1 MRTALAKLHVSI
13 VLAGFTGVFGKL
25 ISLGEIPLVWWR
37 LALVLAILCPAL
49 ALTGRLSRPSRRS
62 QAAAFGAGGLQCLHW
77 VLFYASIKLSTVS
90 VALVCISLM
99 GFFSAL
105 FSPSLLGSRWS
116 AREFLHSGISVAGI
130 ALIFHFD
137 SQYRLGIA
145 VGVVSSAIAALFVI
159 CTKRIDR
166 LREFEAANLFFHEM
180 LGGWVLITLS
190 IPLYL
195 VLNPGVRTLPDGKEF
210 LYLLILSFFCT
221 IVLYIMQLQALRR
234 LSAFT
239 VNLSLNL
246 EPVYSIIIA
255 AWLLGEA
262 KDFTSSFY
270 AGLALLLLSVIL
282 QTRAAVLDNRREE
295 ICLD

>member
-1 MRTALAKLHVSI
+1 M
-13 VLAGFTGVFGKL
+13 LAGFTGVFGKL

-137 SQYRLGIA
+137 
-145 VGVVSSAIAALFVI
+145 
-159 CTKRIDR
+159 
-166 LREFEAANLFFHEM
+166 
-180 LGGWVLITLS
+180 
-190 IPLYL
+190 
-195 VLNPGVRTLPDGKEF
+195 
-210 LYLLILSFFCT
+210 
-221 IVLYIMQLQALRR
+221 
-234 LSAFT
+234 
-239 VNLSLNL
+239 
-246 EPVYSIIIA
+246 
-255 AWLLGEA
+255 
-262 KDFTSSFY
+262 
-270 AGLALLLLSVIL
+270 
-282 QTRAAVLDNRREE
+282 
-295 ICLD
+295 